1 MQFKGVNLMSSFFKL
16 ITILISLTVISL
28 VYATDRD
35 TDTAVFDVDASGQ
48 VDALTDGLL
57 ILRSMFG
64 LSDDALVTG
73 VVSPSC
79 TDCEATKI
87 EQYIQSVQ
95 EKTYADLNSTDDQ
108 NISGSSFD
116 GTTLTIG
123 IENGQSET
131 VDLSS
136 LEDGNGITAEQANA
150 IEINSAKTGITKAQA
165 DAILV
170 NTLKEGIT
178 TDQVAAITA
187 NTAKN
192 GITSDQATAINAKTA
207 KTGITGYQKKE
218 I

>member
-35 TDTAVFDVDASGQ
+35 TDTAVFDVDASGE

-95 EKTYADLNSTDDQ
+95 E
-108 NISGSSFD
+108 
-116 GTTLTIG
+116 
-123 IENGQSET
+123 
-131 VDLSS
+131 LS
-136 LEDGNGITAEQANA
+136 LIH
-150 IEINSAKTGITKAQA
+150 I
-165 DAILV
+165 
-170 NTLKEGIT
+170 
-178 TDQVAAITA
+178 
-187 NTAKN
+187 
-192 GITSDQATAINAKTA
+192 
-207 KTGITGYQKKE
+207 
-218 I
+218 